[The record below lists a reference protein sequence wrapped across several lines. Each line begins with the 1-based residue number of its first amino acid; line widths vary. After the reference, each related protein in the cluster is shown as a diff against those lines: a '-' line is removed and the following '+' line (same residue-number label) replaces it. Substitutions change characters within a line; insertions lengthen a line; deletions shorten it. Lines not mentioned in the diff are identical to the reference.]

1 MSVVGTVS
9 KKANLAIVLDG
20 TQLSVRDD
28 GGQGGGGGNLMI
40 DKQKHVRFTNTTEH
54 ECVLSFFQ
62 LKEVDDENVD
72 SPSPIWIFDET
83 DANGSKKTLAA
94 GESWKAK
101 LKAGLPGVTGAICV
115 KYTVELTGSGVPALD
130 PVIIVRQ

>member
-1 MSVVGTVS
+1 MTNGTTVS
-9 KKANLAIVLDG
+9 KKANLAIVLEG

-28 GGQGGGGGNLMI
+28 GGEGGGGGNLMI
-40 DKQKHVRFTNTTEH
+40 EKQKHVKFTNTTAY

-62 LKEVDDENVD
+62 LKEVDDATVD
-72 SPSPIWIFDET
+72 TATPIWIFDET
-83 DANGSKKTLAA
+83 DANGSKKMLAA
-94 GESWKAK
+94 KKHWNAK

-115 KYTVELTGSGVPALD
+115 KYTVKLTGSGVPALD